1 MRLNQYFMHS
11 ILRKEISKMK
21 NGNTSLLSIYIGWG
35 GGESVVRGPFSVLL
49 HTYYFFFLDF
59 TPSNGRH
66 SLRDV
71 SRIESIICVWCGG
84 DMRIAAGRVDY
95 VASSAKM
102 FQSHRGHSVVLW
114 PLWQR
119 CAQLN
124 RCTPEIPH
132 DSLH

>member
-35 GGESVVRGPFSVLL
+35 GLSPWSVFRSPSYIL
-49 HTYYFFFLDF
+49 FFFLDF

-71 SRIESIICVWCGG
+71 SRIESIMCVWCGG